1 MSFLSRLS
9 AVLLAASCS
18 FAATAAMGPSFP
30 TAESKQF
37 IVVSQETWLGHRGA
51 GEMFRVD
58 KRGTPVVIVEVTE
71 AEIAG
76 LSQFIHD
83 KEFRCGGFFSF
94 DTREEAEAFVAAE
107 PVLRQPLAGW
117 TYTIDNQATVNQ
129 WLPQASEPH
138 IRATIAWLESYTNRY
153 YNSVHGQQASLDIFA
168 EWMEMAGDRSDVS
181 VELVSCS
188 NCGQQF
194 SVVLTIQGQS
204 IPDEIVVLGGHL
216 DSISGAASSNPTNG
230 RAPGADDDASGIA
243 VLTEVLRIALDSG
256 WKPKRTVKIMGYANE
271 EGGLRG
277 SRAIA
282 ESFASSGKQVYA
294 VLQLDMTNHTEQWA
308 GKKDLFI
315 FTDNVDPT
323 LTQFVRDLF
332 DTYLAP
338 LGLTRGQSSCGY
350 GCSDHASWT
359 QNGYPAALVFE
370 TDMSHSFDYI
380 HSTNDTL
387 ANMGNSAEHSVTFA
401 KMALAFLGET
411 AKTHELVP
419 EEPEEPLP
427 SEIFKHGFESNARN

>member
-58 KRGTPVVIVEVTE
+58 KRGRPVVLVEVTE

-76 LSQFIHD
+76 LSQYIHD

-94 DTREEAEAFVAAE
+94 DSREEAEAFIAAE
-107 PVLRQPLAGW
+107 PVLRQPLGGYS
-117 TYTIDNQATVNQ
+117 YTIDNQSTVNQ
-129 WLPQASEPH
+129 WLPQVSEAN
-138 IRATIAWLESYTNRY
+138 IRSTIAWLESYQNRY
-153 YNSVHGQQASLDIFA
+153 YNSSHGQQSSIDIMM
-168 EWMEMAGDRSDVS
+168 EWMEIAGSRSDVS
-181 VELVSCS
+181 VETVSCS
-188 NCGQQF
+188 GCGQQF
-194 SVVLTIQGQS
+194 SVILTIQGQTL
-204 IPDEIVVLGGHL
+204 PDEIVVLGGHL
-216 DSISGAASSNPTNG
+216 DSISSGASGNPEG
-230 RAPGADDDASGIA
+230 VRAPGADDDASGIA
-243 VLTEVLRIALDSG
+243 VLTETLRIALSDG
-256 WKPKRTVKIMGYANE
+256 WKPQRTVKVMGYANE

-282 ESFASSGKQVYA
+282 DSFASNRQQVYA
-294 VLQLDMTNHTEQWA
+294 VLQFDMTNYTTSWT
-308 GKKDLFI
+308 GKKDLFV

-350 GCSDHASWT
+350 GCSDHAAWT
-359 QNGYPAALVFE
+359 EKGYPAALVFE
-370 TDMSHSFDYI
+370 TDMGNRNSRI
-380 HSTNDTL
+380 HTADDTL
-387 ANMGNSAEHSVTFA
+387 ANMGDSAQHSVTFA

-411 AKTHELVP
+411 AKTHSVVP